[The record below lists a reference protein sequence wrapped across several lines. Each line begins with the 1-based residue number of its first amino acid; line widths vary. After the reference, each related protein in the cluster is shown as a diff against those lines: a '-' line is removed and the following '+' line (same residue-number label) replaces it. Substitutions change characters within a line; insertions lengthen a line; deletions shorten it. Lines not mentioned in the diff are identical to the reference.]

1 MSSQPG
7 APVPPALAPAAIMV
21 GRRRLDGW
29 DARPAA
35 LLDELRPRL
44 AASELRRIAGGNHGL
59 DVDRHLAALVAIQ
72 ATGLIPQPL
81 AWHPRETLELER
93 WRNDDHTDH
102 VARAFA
108 CAVLLIDAGGATPRD
123 GHEQT
128 MPVLIESCAA
138 LGDAALAG
146 AAGLLVALVEAFD
159 EQWQELP
166 FAYLGLLVAAAA
178 RDPRDPRLPSLCA
191 RLIDA
196 AATASGYG
204 ADVPRPGWLL
214 DQTRFDAKHRLWR
227 RLVARYLAAP
237 AGHDASLTHLAAI
250 AIRIQDVAE

>member
-1 MSSQPG
+1 MSTPG
-7 APVPPALAPAAIMV
+7 DPAPPALAPAAIIL
-21 GRRRLDGW
+21 GRRHLDGW
-29 DARPAA
+29 DARPAE
-35 LLDELRPRL
+35 LLDGLRPRL
-44 AASELRRIAGGNHGL
+44 AVSELRRIAGGSHGF
-59 DVDRHLAALVAIQ
+59 DVDEHMAALVAIQ

-93 WRNDDHTDH
+93 WRNDARTDH

-128 MPVLIESCAA
+128 IPVLIESCAV

-146 AAGLLVALVEAFD
+146 AVGLLVALVEAFD

-178 RDPRDPRLPSLCA
+178 RDPRDPRLPALCA

-196 AATASGYG
+196 AAVASGYG

-237 AGHDASLTHLAAI
+237 AGDDPSLAHLAGI
-250 AIRIQDVAE
+250 AVRIQDSAE